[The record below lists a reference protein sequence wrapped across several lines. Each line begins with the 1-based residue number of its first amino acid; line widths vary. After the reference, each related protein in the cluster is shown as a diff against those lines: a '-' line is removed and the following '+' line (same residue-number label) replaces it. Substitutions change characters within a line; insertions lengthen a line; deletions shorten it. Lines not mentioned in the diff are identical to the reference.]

1 MADFSYQ
8 ALVNAMTPQ
17 VPPSQTPMMDGLA
30 APSADLLAMM
40 QAKQFAERLSN
51 TGPRDINPGVSW
63 GGRDRNALQPG
74 DVATSLKFG
83 VPENI

>member
-1 MADFSYQ
+1 MPDFSYQ
-8 ALVNAMTPQ
+8 ALLNGMMPQ
-17 VPPSQTPMMDGLA
+17 APPSQTPLMDGLQGMS
-30 APSADLLAMM
+30 PLAMM

-51 TGPRDINPGVSW
+51 IGPRDINPGVSW
-63 GGRDRNALQPG
+63 GGRDRNALYPG